1 MPNQISTLLQI
12 LIVTACRACIINR
25 EREQRE
31 QCEVMQ
37 TLCGMSIS
45 YIRIVKRKEQL
56 YATDRSWS

>member
-12 LIVTACRACIINR
+12 LIVTACRACIISQ
-25 EREQRE
+25 ESEQY
-31 QCEVMQ
+31 EVMQ

>member
-12 LIVTACRACIINR
+12 LIVTACRACIIKQ
-25 EREQRE
+25 ERE